1 MTEKRKNP
9 YQYLLEQI
17 KEFCDNLKYRHQIT
31 MWKYPKNRLSEGWPL
46 LKLYERVKAAEQLGY
61 DMQVIAQDDGLL
73 IQYVKQIPHIPGE
86 WRK

>member
-1 MTEKRKNP
+1 MAEKRKNP

-17 KEFCDNLKYRHQIT
+17 NEFCDNLKYRHQVT

-46 LKLYERVKAAEQLGY
+46 LELYERVKAAEQLGY
-61 DMQVIAQDDGLL
+61 DVQLIAQDDGLL